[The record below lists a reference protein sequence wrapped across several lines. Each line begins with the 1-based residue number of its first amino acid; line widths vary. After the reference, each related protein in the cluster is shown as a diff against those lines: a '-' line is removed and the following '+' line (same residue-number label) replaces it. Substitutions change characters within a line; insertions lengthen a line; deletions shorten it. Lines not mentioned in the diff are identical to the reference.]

1 MGVMESK
8 PPISDGKK
16 NSQTADEPEALGT
29 ILATIGD
36 TTWRMF
42 VPSIGFTL
50 LGVWADTRILT
61 FTGESATKPW
71 FMVAG
76 IIIGCLGAVL
86 LVKKQLADIKT
97 RKEPT
102 K

>member
-1 MGVMESK
+1 MAE
-8 PPISDGKK
+8 KK
-16 NSQTADEPEALGT
+16 TEVDTARVLLG
-29 ILATIGD
+29 TIGD

>member
-1 MGVMESK
+1 MAE
-8 PPISDGKK
+8 KK
-16 NSQTADEPEALGT
+16 TEVDTARVLLG
-29 ILATIGD
+29 TIGD

-97 RKEPT
+97 RKEST